1 VAEQLKKIPAQ
12 ISIVDLLITSE
23 HHREQMIEVM
33 QKAHVKD
40 YFTPERLA
48 DLVGQIMAPRV
59 ITFSDDEIPAD
70 GTTHTHPLSIL
81 VSCRAQIVPAVLIDN
96 GSGLNVCTLSS
107 VKALGLGHGDMK
119 RKTMT
124 VGAFENSVRQTV
136 GVIELDVGSVP
147 QDSATGTR
155 PEESTAAISTHLYE
169 F

>member
-1 VAEQLKKIPAQ
+1 
-12 ISIVDLLITSE
+12 
-23 HHREQMIEVM
+23 MIAEVM
-33 QKAHVKD
+33 QKAHVK
-40 YFTPERLA
+40 YYITPERLA

-59 ITFSDDEIPAD
+59 ITFSDDEIPENPHAPAFYF
-70 GTTHTHPLSIL
+70 GVLS
-81 VSCRAQIVPAVLIDN
+81 AQIVPAVLIDN
-96 GSGLNVCTLSS
+96 GSSLNVCTLSS

-124 VGAFENSVRQTV
+124 VRAFENSVRQTV

-155 PEESTAAISTHLYE
+155 PEESTAAISIHLYE